1 MSTTKYH
8 LEEVTTRSQ
17 ERRWIDFPKQG
28 LYNEYPNWVCPLDT
42 DIEAVFDPKR
52 NELFA
57 DGEAIRWVALTVEG
71 TIVGRIAAFYNREKA
86 SLEEQ
91 PTGGCGFF
99 ESIDDQEVANL
110 LFDAAR
116 EWLQSKGMEAMDGPI
131 NFGQRS
137 DWWGLLIE
145 GYDHEPLYK
154 NPYQPPYYKAL
165 FENYGF
171 QNYFNQHSY
180 NWNIGT
186 SEASDRLK
194 TRSERLYAMDSGY
207 HIKPIEMKRLPEM
220 AEALRQIYNLGWAH
234 FMGVKPLEKEDAQHL
249 VKVMRPIIDPDII
262 LFAYHNDTP
271 IGFFISLPDL
281 NCIIGRFKGK
291 FGLWQKLRLMW
302 ELKVRR
308 SAKRIFGMIF
318 GITPEYQGKGV
329 ESAIMY
335 HYLLYVQSDRCPYK
349 DVEMAWIG
357 DFNPVMNR
365 MITNYAGASL
375 FKKHTTYRYLF
386 DREKEFKR
394 CPRLGLKRDPKPAA
408 AEGDK

>member
-42 DIEAVFDPKR
+42 DVEAVFDPKR

-57 DGEAIRWVALTVEG
+57 DGEAIRWVACTADG
-71 TIVGRIAAFYNREKA
+71 SIVGRIAAFYNREKA
-86 SLEEQ
+86 AIEEQ

-207 HIKPIEMKRLPEM
+207 QIKPIEMKRLPEM

-262 LFAYHNDTP
+262 LFAYHNDKP

-281 NCIIGRFKGK
+281 NCIIGRFQGK

-335 HYLLYVQSDRCPYK
+335 KYLQYVESDRCPYK

-365 MITNYAGASL
+365 MLTSYAGASP